1 MSKVIKVDNQVYDV
15 LDMLRT
21 GRQTFSDIIEELIF
35 ARIKMLETMDTLERV
50 LRFREWQR
58 GKIEKSQTKDE

>member
-58 GKIEKSQTKDE
+58 GKIEKSQTKDG